1 LFNALNASEEKII
14 QHLIAADQAKIYWD
28 SDQTF
33 LNDPYHDAG
42 LFVRRFKKSWKQY
55 KSNPFEWIVDD
66 FRKQNSSYWYS
77 KTIGQAKWYY

>member
-42 LFVRRFKKSWKQY
+42 LFVRRFKK
-55 KSNPFEWIVDD
+55 VG
-66 FRKQNSSYWYS
+66 SSTS
-77 KTIGQAKWYY
+77 QILLNGL